1 MRKTLA
7 LTALATI
14 FMLGAAMPSNAE
26 TVTAGV
32 LGGALSLTSSP
43 VVFSNTSL
51 DGSNQTLS
59 AQPLVPWT
67 VLDARGTG
75 AAWTS
80 TISASD
86 FISAAGTVDTT
97 QRTFP
102 ASSLKVSVG
111 SPTAGLG
118 SDPITNI
125 TGASNLP
132 LSGSAQTLM
141 SSTGASKGLYTFTP
155 TFTLTVP
162 ANAYR
167 PNYAGNVGVSATNA
181 YVSTLTLTIA

>member
-1 MRKTLA
+1 MRRILTLTA
-7 LTALATI
+7 LTAVLA
-14 FMLGAAMPSNAE
+14 LGAVLPSNAE

-43 VVFSNTSL
+43 TVFSNTSL
-51 DGSNQTLS
+51 DGTNQTLT
-59 AQPLVPWT
+59 AQPLVPWS

-75 AAWTS
+75 AAWTA
-80 TISASD
+80 TISATD

-97 QRTFP
+97 QRSFP
-102 ASSLKVSVG
+102 ASSLKVSTG

-132 LSGSAQTLM
+132 LSSSAQTLI
-141 SSTGASKGLYTFTP
+141 SSTGASKGAYTFTP

-181 YVSTLTLTIA
+181 YVSTLTLTIS

>member
-7 LTALATI
+7 LTALTTVLA
-14 FMLGAAMPSNAE
+14 LGTMMPSNAE

-43 VVFSNTSL
+43 VVFPNTAL
-51 DGSNQTLS
+51 DGTNQTQT
-59 AQPLVPWT
+59 AQPAVPWT

-75 AAWTS
+75 AAWTA
-80 TISASD
+80 TVSATD

-97 QRTFP
+97 QRSFP
-102 ASSLKVSVG
+102 ASSLTVSVG
-111 SPTAGLG
+111 TPTAGVG

-125 TGASNLP
+125 TGASNLS
-132 LSGSAQTLM
+132 LSSSAQTLI
-141 SSTGASKGLYTFTP
+141 SSSGASKGLYTFSP
-155 TFTLTVP
+155 TFGLTIP

-181 YVSTLTLTIA
+181 YVSTLTLTIS

>member
-1 MRKTLA
+1 MKRTMA
-7 LTALATI
+7 LIAMAAVFALGVAI
-14 FMLGAAMPSNAE
+14 PSNAE

-59 AQPLVPWT
+59 AQPLVPWS

-75 AAWTS
+75 APWTA
-80 TISASD
+80 TIAASD
-86 FISAAGTVDTT
+86 FVSAAGTVDTT
-97 QRTFP
+97 QRSMP
-102 ASSLKVSVG
+102 ASSLKVTVG
-111 SPTAGLG
+111 EPTAGIG
-118 SDPITNI
+118 SDAITNI
-125 TGASNLP
+125 TGASSLP
-132 LSGSAQTLM
+132 LSTSAQTLI
-141 SSTGASKGLYTFTP
+141 SSTGASKGLYTFSP

-162 ANAYR
+162 ANTYR